1 MCLDLDCSCSVICFF
16 FSLPLATFFF
26 KCYKHSCLWLWTIHS
41 DLKGETDHFFMQRLD
56 ILEALESAVDFG
68 DLETRHVSQL
78 QREFNE

>member
-1 MCLDLDCSCSVICFF
+1 MFCHLLFL
-16 FSLPLATFFF
+16 FSLPLATFFLSVTNTAAF
-26 KCYKHSCLWLWTIHS
+26 GYEPFTVT
-41 DLKGETDHFFMQRLD
+41 LKGETDHFFMQRLD